1 MTVWR
6 WAAGVPSISLL
17 PALGD
22 LVEVGAAAAVA
33 VVGEEGWRWS
43 AVRSDSREK

>member
-17 PALGD
+17 LILGD
-22 LVEVGAAAAVA
+22 LVEVGAVAAV

>member
-6 WAAGVPSISLL
+6 WAAGVPSISLV
-17 PALGD
+17 PMLGVF
-22 LVEVGAAAAVA
+22 VEVGAEV